1 MSIWP
6 LTFEHF
12 FSEVGAGVEKDLG
25 TLQQYRKTLNMKV
38 RKVWG
43 KRPMYTANHR
53 AIDLIIL
60 GGFTPRLIP

>member
-6 LTFEHF
+6 LAFEHF
-12 FSEVGAGVEKDLG
+12 FFEVGVGVEKDLG
-25 TLQQYRKTLNMKV
+25 TLQQYRKILNMKV

-43 KRPMYTANHR
+43 KRPIDPANHR

-60 GGFTPRLIP
+60 GGFTPRLVT